1 MDGNVTNTATG
12 TTADNGAGTQQAA
25 TNNATQTTTAA
36 AGATTQQTAAD
47 NNTAT
52 KSTQPNIDVDKVKS
66 EAVSALLKELGYE
79 DVEALKT
86 VTTKAKAEED
96 AKKSDLEKKD
106 EALTAMTRQL
116 ATEREARIV
125 AEAKN
130 AAIKLGAKPEL
141 VDDLVIVAKAKVT
154 KDKDINAVITE
165 IKDSTVGDVYFVKD
179 DNTNP
184 AGAGTVTRGQVHKKA
199 TTQQAAQNNN
209 NNNNNNN
216 NAANGDDEAHA
227 GTMAARLLAKR
238 KTAKKGYYFK

>member
-25 TNNATQTTTAA
+25 ANNATQTTTAA

-47 NNTAT
+47 NSTTT

-165 IKDSTVGDVYFVKD
+165 IKDSTVGNVYFVKD

-209 NNNNNNN
+209 N
-216 NAANGDDEAHA
+216 AAGGDDEAHA

>member
-25 TNNATQTTTAA
+25 SNNATQTTTAA

-47 NNTAT
+47 NNTST

-209 NNNNNNN
+209 
-216 NAANGDDEAHA
+216 AANGDDEAHA

>member
-1 MDGNVTNTATG
+1 MDGNVTNTAAG
-12 TTADNGAGTQQAA
+12 TTADNGAGTQQVA
-25 TNNATQTTTAA
+25 TNNATQTTAA
-36 AGATTQQTAAD
+36 AGATTQQTAAA
-47 NNTAT
+47 NNTT
-52 KSTQPNIDVDKVKS
+52 TNTQQSTQPNIDVDKVKS

-179 DNTNP
+179 DNTNQT
-184 AGAGTVTRGQVHKKA
+184 GAGTVTRGQVHKKA

-209 NNNNNNN
+209 N
-216 NAANGDDEAHA
+216 AAGGDDEAHA

>member
-36 AGATTQQTAAD
+36 AGATTQQTAVD

-209 NNNNNNN
+209 
-216 NAANGDDEAHA
+216 AADGDDEAHA

>member
-1 MDGNVTNTATG
+1 MDGNAANTATG

-141 VDDLVIVAKAKVT
+141 VDDLVIVAKSKVT

-179 DNTNP
+179 DNTNQT
-184 AGAGTVTRGQVHKKA
+184 GAGTVTRGQVHKKA

-209 NNNNNNN
+209 N
-216 NAANGDDEAHA
+216 AADGDDEAHA

-238 KTAKKGYYFK
+238 KTAKKGYCFK

>member
-47 NNTAT
+47 NNATT

-209 NNNNNNN
+209 
-216 NAANGDDEAHA
+216 AADGDDEAHA

>member
-36 AGATTQQTAAD
+36 AGATTQQTAAA
-47 NNTAT
+47 NNAT
-52 KSTQPNIDVDKVKS
+52 TKTQQSTQSNIDVDKVKS

-141 VDDLVIVAKAKVT
+141 VDDLVIVAKSKVT

-209 NNNNNNN
+209 
-216 NAANGDDEAHA
+216 AADGDDEAHA

>member
-12 TTADNGAGTQQAA
+12 ATADNGAGTQQVAA
-25 TNNATQTTTAA
+25 NNVTQTTTAS
-36 AGATTQQTAAD
+36 AGATTQQTAAA
-47 NNTAT
+47 NNAT
-52 KSTQPNIDVDKVKS
+52 TKTQQSTQPNIDVDKVKS

-179 DNTNP
+179 DNTNQT
-184 AGAGTVTRGQVHKKA
+184 GAGTVTRGQVHKKA

-209 NNNNNNN
+209 
-216 NAANGDDEAHA
+216 AADGDDEAHA

>member
-47 NNTAT
+47 NNATT

-179 DNTNP
+179 DNTNQT
-184 AGAGTVTRGQVHKKA
+184 GAGTVTRGQVHKKA
-199 TTQQAAQNNN
+199 TAQQAAQ
-209 NNNNNNN
+209 NN

>member
-1 MDGNVTNTATG
+1 MDGDVTNTTAT
-12 TTADNGAGTQQAA
+12 TTADNSTGTQQSS
-25 TNNATQTTTAA
+25 TNNATQTTTT
-36 AGATTQQTAAD
+36 TTQQTTAD
-47 NNTAT
+47 NNTTT
-52 KSTQPNIDVDKVKS
+52 KAQQTAQPNIDVDKVKS
-66 EAVSALLKELGYE
+66 DAVSALLKELGYD

-86 VTTKAKAEED
+86 VTTRVKEEED

-154 KDKDINAVITE
+154 KDKDINAVIAE
-165 IKDSTVGDVYFVKD
+165 IKDSTVGNVYFVKE
-179 DNTNP
+179 DNTNTT
-184 AGAGTVTRGQVHKKA
+184 GAGTVTRGQVHKKT
-199 TTQQAAQNNN
+199 TTQQTTQK
-209 NNNNNNN
+209 N
-216 NAANGDDEAHA
+216 NAENGDDEAHA

-238 KTAKKGYYFK
+238 KTAKKSYYFK

>member
-25 TNNATQTTTAA
+25 SNNATQTTTAA

-141 VDDLVIVAKAKVT
+141 VDDLVIVAKSKVT

-165 IKDSTVGDVYFVKD
+165 IKDSTVGDVYFVND

-209 NNNNNNN
+209 T
-216 NAANGDDEAHA
+216 ADGDDEAHA

>member
-1 MDGNVTNTATG
+1 MDGNVANTATG

-36 AGATTQQTAAD
+36 AGATPQQTAAD

-209 NNNNNNN
+209 
-216 NAANGDDEAHA
+216 AANGDDEAHA

>member
-1 MDGNVTNTATG
+1 MDVNVTNTAAG

-141 VDDLVIVAKAKVT
+141 VDDLVIVAKSKVT

-209 NNNNNNN
+209 NNN
-216 NAANGDDEAHA
+216 AADGDDEAHA

>member
-1 MDGNVTNTATG
+1 MDGNVTNTAAG

-25 TNNATQTTTAA
+25 ANNATQTTTAA
-36 AGATTQQTAAD
+36 AGATTQQTAAA
-47 NNTAT
+47 NNAT
-52 KSTQPNIDVDKVKS
+52 TKTQQSTQPNIDVDKVKS

-165 IKDSTVGDVYFVKD
+165 IKDSTVGNVYFVKD

-184 AGAGTVTRGQVHKKA
+184 TGAGTVTRGQVHKKA

-209 NNNNNNN
+209 NN
-216 NAANGDDEAHA
+216 AAGGDDEAHA

>member
-25 TNNATQTTTAA
+25 TNNATQTTAA

-47 NNTAT
+47 NNAT
-52 KSTQPNIDVDKVKS
+52 TKTQQATQSNIDVNKVKS
-66 EAVSALLKELGYE
+66 EAVSDLLKELGYE

-141 VDDLVIVAKAKVT
+141 VDDLVIVAKSKVT

-165 IKDSTVGDVYFVKD
+165 IKDSTVGDVYFVKE
-179 DNTNP
+179 DNTNQT
-184 AGAGTVTRGQVHKKA
+184 GAGTVTRGQVHKKA

-209 NNNNNNN
+209 N
-216 NAANGDDEAHA
+216 AADGDDEAHA

>member
-25 TNNATQTTTAA
+25 ANNATQTTTAA
-36 AGATTQQTAAD
+36 AGATTQQTAAA
-47 NNTAT
+47 NNAT
-52 KSTQPNIDVDKVKS
+52 TKTQQTTQSNIDVDKVKS

-179 DNTNP
+179 DNTNQT
-184 AGAGTVTRGQVHKKA
+184 GAGTVTRGQVHKKA
-199 TTQQAAQNNN
+199 TAQQAAQNNN
-209 NNNNNNN
+209 NN
-216 NAANGDDEAHA
+216 AADGDDEAHA

>member
-141 VDDLVIVAKAKVT
+141 VDDLVIVAKSKVT

-165 IKDSTVGDVYFVKD
+165 IKDSTVGGVYFVKD

-184 AGAGTVTRGQVHKKA
+184 TGAGTVTRGQVHKKA

-209 NNNNNNN
+209 
-216 NAANGDDEAHA
+216 AADGDDEAHA

>member
-1 MDGNVTNTATG
+1 MDGNVTNTAAG

-25 TNNATQTTTAA
+25 TNNVTQTTAA
-36 AGATTQQTAAD
+36 AGATTQQTAAA
-47 NNTAT
+47 NNAT
-52 KSTQPNIDVDKVKS
+52 TKTQQATQSNIDVDKVKS
-66 EAVSALLKELGYE
+66 EAVSDLLKELGYE

-141 VDDLVIVAKAKVT
+141 VDDLVIVAKSKVT

-179 DNTNP
+179 DNTNQT
-184 AGAGTVTRGQVHKKA
+184 GAGTVTRGQVHKKA
-199 TTQQAAQNNN
+199 TAQQAAQNNN
-209 NNNNNNN
+209 N
-216 NAANGDDEAHA
+216 AADGDDEAHA

>member
-1 MDGNVTNTATG
+1 MDGNVTNTAAG
-12 TTADNGAGTQQAA
+12 TAADNGAGTQQAA

-36 AGATTQQTAAD
+36 AGATTQQTAAA
-47 NNTAT
+47 NNAT
-52 KSTQPNIDVDKVKS
+52 TKTQQSTQSNIDVDKVKS

-209 NNNNNNN
+209 
-216 NAANGDDEAHA
+216 AANGDDEAHA

>member
-25 TNNATQTTTAA
+25 ANNATQTTTAA

-165 IKDSTVGDVYFVKD
+165 IKDSTVGNVYFVKD

-209 NNNNNNN
+209 N
-216 NAANGDDEAHA
+216 AADGDDEAHA

>member
-12 TTADNGAGTQQAA
+12 ATADNGAGTQQVAA
-25 TNNATQTTTAA
+25 NNVTQTTTAS
-36 AGATTQQTAAD
+36 AGATTQQTAAA
-47 NNTAT
+47 NNAT
-52 KSTQPNIDVDKVKS
+52 TKTQQATQPNIDVDKVKS

-179 DNTNP
+179 DNTNQT
-184 AGAGTVTRGQVHKKA
+184 GAGTVTRGQVHKKA

-209 NNNNNNN
+209 
-216 NAANGDDEAHA
+216 AADGDDEAHA

>member
-25 TNNATQTTTAA
+25 ANNATQTTTAA
-36 AGATTQQTAAD
+36 AGATTQQTAAA
-47 NNTAT
+47 NNAT
-52 KSTQPNIDVDKVKS
+52 TKTQQSTQPNIDVDKVKS
-66 EAVSALLKELGYE
+66 EAVSDLLKELGYE
-79 DVEALKT
+79 DVKALKT

-179 DNTNP
+179 DNTNQT
-184 AGAGTVTRGQVHKKA
+184 GAGTVTRGQVHKKA

-209 NNNNNNN
+209 
-216 NAANGDDEAHA
+216 AADGDDETHA

>member
-1 MDGNVTNTATG
+1 MDGNAINTATG
-12 TTADNGAGTQQAA
+12 TAADNGAGTQQAA
-25 TNNATQTTTAA
+25 ANNATQTTTAA
-36 AGATTQQTAAD
+36 AGATTQQTAAA
-47 NNTAT
+47 NNTTT
-52 KSTQPNIDVDKVKS
+52 KTQQATQPNIDVDKVKS

-141 VDDLVIVAKAKVT
+141 VDDLVIVAKSKVT

-179 DNTNP
+179 DNTNQT
-184 AGAGTVTRGQVHKKA
+184 GAGTVTRGQVHKKA

-209 NNNNNNN
+209 
-216 NAANGDDEAHA
+216 AADGDDEAHA

>member
-25 TNNATQTTTAA
+25 TNNTTQTTTAA
-36 AGATTQQTAAD
+36 AGATTQQTVAD
-47 NNTAT
+47 NNATT
-52 KSTQPNIDVDKVKS
+52 KSTQSNIDVDKVKS

-141 VDDLVIVAKAKVT
+141 VDDLVIVAKSKVT

-165 IKDSTVGDVYFVKD
+165 IKDSTVGDVYFVKE
-179 DNTNP
+179 DNTNQT
-184 AGAGTVTRGQVHKKA
+184 GAGTVTRGQVHKKTA
-199 TTQQAAQNNN
+199 TQQAAQNNN
-209 NNNNNNN
+209 NN
-216 NAANGDDEAHA
+216 AAGGDDEAHA

>member
-1 MDGNVTNTATG
+1 MDGNVTNTAAG

-25 TNNATQTTTAA
+25 ANNATQTTTAA

-47 NNTAT
+47 NNTTT
-52 KSTQPNIDVDKVKS
+52 KSTQSNIDVDKVKS
-66 EAVSALLKELGYE
+66 EAVSALLKELGYD

-165 IKDSTVGDVYFVKD
+165 IKDSTVGNVYFVKD

-209 NNNNNNN
+209 NN
-216 NAANGDDEAHA
+216 AAGGDDEAHA

>member
-165 IKDSTVGDVYFVKD
+165 IKDSTVGNVYFVKD

>member
-209 NNNNNNN
+209 N
-216 NAANGDDEAHA
+216 AAGGDDEAHA

>member
-25 TNNATQTTTAA
+25 ANNATQTTTAA
-36 AGATTQQTAAD
+36 AGATTQQTAAA
-47 NNTAT
+47 NNAT
-52 KSTQPNIDVDKVKS
+52 TKTQQTTQPNIDVDKVKS

-165 IKDSTVGDVYFVKD
+165 IKDSTVGGVYFVKD

-184 AGAGTVTRGQVHKKA
+184 TGAGTVTRGQVHKKA

-209 NNNNNNN
+209 
-216 NAANGDDEAHA
+216 AADGDDEAHA

>member
-25 TNNATQTTTAA
+25 ANNATQTTTAA
-36 AGATTQQTAAD
+36 AGATTQQTVAD

-52 KSTQPNIDVDKVKS
+52 KSTQSNIDVDKVKS

-179 DNTNP
+179 DNTNQT
-184 AGAGTVTRGQVHKKA
+184 GAGTVTRGQVHKKA

-209 NNNNNNN
+209 T
-216 NAANGDDEAHA
+216 ADGDDESHA

>member
-25 TNNATQTTTAA
+25 ANNATQTTTAA

-209 NNNNNNN
+209 N
-216 NAANGDDEAHA
+216 AADGDDEAHA

>member
-1 MDGNVTNTATG
+1 MDGNVTNTAAG

-25 TNNATQTTTAA
+25 TNNATQTTAA
-36 AGATTQQTAAD
+36 AGATTQQTAAA
-47 NNTAT
+47 NNAT
-52 KSTQPNIDVDKVKS
+52 TKTQQATQPNIDVDKVKS
-66 EAVSALLKELGYE
+66 EAVSALLKELGYD

-165 IKDSTVGDVYFVKD
+165 IKDSTVGDVYFVKE
-179 DNTNP
+179 DNTNQT
-184 AGAGTVTRGQVHKKA
+184 GAGTVTRGQVHKKA

-209 NNNNNNN
+209 
-216 NAANGDDEAHA
+216 AADGDDEAHA

>member
-25 TNNATQTTTAA
+25 ANNATQTTTAA
-36 AGATTQQTAAD
+36 AGATTQQTAAA
-47 NNTAT
+47 NNAT
-52 KSTQPNIDVDKVKS
+52 TKTQQSTQPNIDVDKVKS
-66 EAVSALLKELGYE
+66 EAVSALLKEFGYE

-165 IKDSTVGDVYFVKD
+165 IKDSTVGDVYFVKE
-179 DNTNP
+179 DNTNQT
-184 AGAGTVTRGQVHKKA
+184 GAGTVTRGQVHKKA

-209 NNNNNNN
+209 
-216 NAANGDDEAHA
+216 AADGDDEAHA

>member
-1 MDGNVTNTATG
+1 MDGNVINTATG

-25 TNNATQTTTAA
+25 ANNATQTTTAA
-36 AGATTQQTAAD
+36 TGATTQQTAAD

-165 IKDSTVGDVYFVKD
+165 IKDSTVGNVYFVKD

-184 AGAGTVTRGQVHKKA
+184 TGAGTVTRGQVHKKA
-199 TTQQAAQNNN
+199 TTQQAAQ
-209 NNNNNNN
+209 NN

>member
-1 MDGNVTNTATG
+1 MDGNATNTATG
-12 TTADNGAGTQQAA
+12 TTANNGAGTQQAA
-25 TNNATQTTTAA
+25 ANNTATGTTAA
-36 AGATTQQTAAD
+36 AGAGTQQAAD
-47 NNTAT
+47 NNAT
-52 KSTQPNIDVDKVKS
+52 TKTQQATQSTIDVDKVKS
-66 EAVSALLKELGYE
+66 DAVSALLKELGYE
-79 DVEALKT
+79 DVDALKT

-141 VDDLVIVAKAKVT
+141 VDDLVIVAKSKVT

-165 IKDSTVGDVYFVKD
+165 IKDSTVGGVYFVKD
-179 DNTNP
+179 NNTNQTGT
-184 AGAGTVTRGQVHKKA
+184 GAGTVTRGQVHKKA

-209 NNNNNNN
+209 
-216 NAANGDDEAHA
+216 AADGDDEAHA